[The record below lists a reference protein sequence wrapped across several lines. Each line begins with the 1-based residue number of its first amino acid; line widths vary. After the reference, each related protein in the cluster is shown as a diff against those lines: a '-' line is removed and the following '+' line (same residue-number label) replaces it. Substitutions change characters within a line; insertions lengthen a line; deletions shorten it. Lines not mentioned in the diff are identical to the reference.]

1 MFNSEPPTKTLL
13 KDARPKK
20 VSGQPKPR
28 RSRAKRFAPGMTF
41 AGRYRLVHLLGKGG
55 MGAVYRADD
64 LRLGQTIALKF
75 LSGPSAPDSYALA
88 RFRDEARLARRI
100 SHSGVCR
107 IFDFGESGDLT
118 YIAMEYIEGENL
130 AALLRRIGH
139 PPFERA
145 LEIGLEICAA
155 LGAIHEQGILHRD
168 LKPAN
173 IMIDDNGRARILDF
187 GVAAPTEKV
196 SKARTHGGTPAY
208 MAPEQACGLALTP
221 RSDLYSLGLVLRELW
236 TGSQL
241 GDRERDDPPL
251 ISEQRPEVHPSI
263 DRMVARLLA
272 VDPLRRPAS
281 AESVAVGLRRSLE
294 VETGKKLRTVVAI
307 VGLEGDPD
315 HDPLGAGDLLEAF
328 GGQEVW
334 DDLGRLWIFERPWDA
349 VSCVVAL
356 RELPRQP
363 PEIKNGDPI
372 DIRDLQLALEVAE
385 VDLRARRSGE
395 PGTGELILA
404 GEAAPLA
411 RAMAKLALPGQTLL
425 SADTCRLARRGGRAV
440 EGGDKLT
447 WLSHGRY
454 HLLDRDEPMEV
465 FEVGTE
471 GQAPLQAP
479 VDPSTVL
486 PAASDGTVPGWRPA
500 PAVDIPPRPNF
511 QIERRLGG
519 GGFGEAWLA
528 RHRKTGERRVFK
540 FCFETS
546 RLRGLRREITL
557 FRLLKEE
564 LGDRDDIARVL
575 DWNLDHPPYF
585 IESEYTEGGD
595 VTEWAETQGGV
606 DKIPLADRLELV
618 AQVAEALAAA
628 HSVGVLHKDVKPS
641 NILMTSLSEGGFR
654 ARLADFGVGLI
665 TNTQRLAAAG
675 ITAAGWTGQPSG
687 SGGDPSGGTPL
698 YLAPE
703 VIEGNAPTIQS
714 DIYALGV
721 VLYQLVVGQ
730 LGRAVAPGWRDG
742 IQDDLLADDI
752 AAALHGD
759 PEGRLESALELSR
772 RLRTLEERTASA
784 REEALRKEKE
794 LQRQERAAR
803 VRRIRTAV
811 SLVLVLVSLA
821 TLAGWALQEQRLEAK
836 ARLEAEESRREAEE
850 SRIEAEESRREAEFV
865 TTFLIELF
873 SDDYNQLVNP
883 SAPDPVSEVSA
894 SELLERGLERLQSA
908 EVHPRVKVDLIEG
921 LGNIFLNLGD
931 SSQAFQLFEEG
942 LEVRKAYL
950 DPQGLEIAA
959 SLVTLGN
966 LGTRMMAPREG
977 EPYLREA
984 VEIHRARLPEDD
996 PALAESLLKLA
1007 RNLSQQGAYEES
1019 IALAREALKIHQS
1032 IPGSDR
1038 LVLSISMELVGT
1050 FEEAGIYSEAEV
1062 LSQQA
1067 LALSRELF
1075 GSSHIVVAHCL
1086 DFRARV
1092 LFDRGEF
1099 AEAETLSREAL
1110 RISQELFG
1118 ERSPRVAFYH
1128 GSLGWVLTHRGR
1140 FSEAEAHLR
1149 EALALRKESLHVAL
1163 IQSSLAETLFKAGS
1177 IEQAEVLWRESLAK
1191 FETSM
1196 DKESPRILVTR
1207 TRLAMFLAKTAAED
1221 TQEAERLLEESLRTL
1236 RMRHPPDFWL
1246 RAYARAVEATIS
1258 SRAGRFEEAEAMLL
1272 ESHRSLSLEG
1282 ARSLRFRE
1290 SFQRL
1295 VTFYEDWGRPEEA
1308 QRYRDQWQELADPA
1322 GPGPTALPQTS
1333 LGAGS

>member
-1 MFNSEPPTKTLL
+1 MYNSEPPTKTLL
-13 KDARPKK
+13 KQAGPKK

-28 RSRAKRFAPGMTF
+28 KQRTDRFAPGMTF
-41 AGRYRLVHLLGKGG
+41 AGRYRLVHLLGRGG
-55 MGAVYRADD
+55 MGAVYRAED
-64 LRLGQTIALKF
+64 LRLRQTIALKF

-187 GVAAPTEKV
+187 GVAAPTKKA

-272 VDPLRRPAS
+272 LDPLRRPAS

-294 VETGKKLRTVVAI
+294 VETGKKLRTVLAF
-307 VGLEGDPD
+307 VGLEGDQDQDSP
-315 HDPLGAGDLLEAF
+315 GAGDLLEAF

-334 DDLGRLWIFERPWDA
+334 DDLGKLWIFERPWDA
-349 VSCVVAL
+349 VSFVVAL
-356 RELPRQP
+356 RDLPRQP
-363 PEIKNGDPI
+363 SEIDVGDPI
-372 DIRDLQLALEVAE
+372 DVGDLKLALEVAE
-385 VDLRARRSGE
+385 VDLRARRSDE
-395 PGTGELILA
+395 PGTGELILV

-411 RAMAKLALPGQTLL
+411 RAMAELALPGQTLL

-471 GQAPLQAP
+471 GQAPLRAP
-479 VDPSTVL
+479 ADTSTVL

-575 DWNLDHPPYF
+575 DWNLDQPPYF

-641 NILMTSLSEGGFR
+641 NILMTSLPEGGFR

-675 ITAAGWTGQPSG
+675 ITAAGWTSLATG
-687 SGGDPSGGTPL
+687 SDRDPSGGTPL

-703 VIEGNAPTIQS
+703 VIEGKAPTIQS

-742 IQDDLLADDI
+742 VRDDLLADDL
-752 AAALHGD
+752 AAALHGE

-772 RLRTLEERTASA
+772 RLRTLGQRTASA
-784 REEALRKEKE
+784 REEALRKEEE
-794 LQRQERAAR
+794 LQRQEKATRT
-803 VRRIRTAV
+803 RRIRTV
-811 SLVLVLVSLA
+811 ISLVLVLVSLA
-821 TLAGWALQEQRLEAK
+821 TLAGWALQRQQLEAK
-836 ARLEAEESRREAEE
+836 ARL
-850 SRIEAEESRREAEFV
+850 EAEESRREAEFV

-873 SDDYNQLVNP
+873 SEDGKPLTSSDPDGASEVRAGQLV
-883 SAPDPVSEVSA
+883 
-894 SELLERGLERLQSA
+894 ERGLERLQSA
-908 EVHPRVKVDLIEG
+908 EVDPRVKVDLLEG

-931 SSQAFQLFEEG
+931 PSQAIQLFEESLEIRSSYFDPNS
-942 LEVRKAYL
+942 LEVAES
-950 DPQGLEIAA
+950 LE
-959 SLVTLGN
+959 TLGD
-966 LGTRMMAPREG
+966 LVSRKLAPRAA

-984 VEIHRARLPEDD
+984 VEIHRTRLLEND
-996 PALAESLLKLA
+996 PVLAESLSKLA
-1007 RNLSQQGAYEES
+1007 WNLRRQGEFEES
-1019 IALAREALKIHQS
+1019 IALGREVLRIWQS
-1032 IPGSDR
+1032 VPGSER
-1038 LVLSISMELVGT
+1038 LVLSSSMALLRT
-1050 FEEAGIYSEAEV
+1050 FEEAGVYGEAEV
-1062 LSQQA
+1062 LSQQS
-1067 LALSRELF
+1067 LALSRELY
-1075 GSSHIVVAHCL
+1075 GPSHAAVAASL
-1086 DFRARV
+1086 DLRARV
-1092 LFDRGEF
+1092 LYNRAEL

-1110 RISQELFG
+1110 RISQELLG
-1118 ERSPRVAFYH
+1118 ERHPDVSFYH
-1128 GSLGWVLTHRGR
+1128 GSLGLVLTRHGR
-1140 FSEAEAHLR
+1140 LAEAEAHLR
-1149 EALALRKESLHVAL
+1149 EALELIREGLHVAV
-1163 IQSSLAETLFKAGS
+1163 IQASLAETLFEAGS
-1177 IEQAEVLWRESLAK
+1177 IEEAEVLWRDSLARL
-1191 FETSM
+1191 EPWLG
-1196 DKESPRILVTR
+1196 KEDPITVITR
-1207 TRLAMFLAKTAAED
+1207 TRLAMFLAKTAEE
-1221 TQEAERLLEESLRTL
+1221 TQEAESLLEESLRTL
-1236 RMRHPPDFWL
+1236 RERHPPDFWL
-1246 RAYARAVEATIS
+1246 RAYAKAVEAEIS
-1258 SRAGRFEEAEAMLL
+1258 SRAGRFEEAEARLL
-1272 ESHRSLSLEG
+1272 ESHRSFSLEG
-1282 ARSLRFRE
+1282 TRSLRLRE
-1290 SFQRL
+1290 SFRRL
-1295 VTFYEDWGRPEEA
+1295 ATFYEAWGRTGEA
-1308 QRYRDQWQELADPA
+1308 ERYRARWEELGRPT
-1322 GPGPTALPQTS
+1322 GSGPTAPP
-1333 LGAGS
+1333 

>member
-1 MFNSEPPTKTLL
+1 MYNSEPPTKTLL
-13 KDARPKK
+13 KQAGPKK

-28 RSRAKRFAPGMTF
+28 KQRTDRFAPGMTF
-41 AGRYRLVHLLGKGG
+41 AGRYRLVHLLGRGG
-55 MGAVYRADD
+55 MGAVYRAED
-64 LRLGQTIALKF
+64 LRLRQTIALKF

-187 GVAAPTEKV
+187 GVAAPTKKA

-272 VDPLRRPAS
+272 LDPLRRPAS

-294 VETGKKLRTVVAI
+294 VETGKKLRTVLAF
-307 VGLEGDPD
+307 VGLEGDQDQDSP
-315 HDPLGAGDLLEAF
+315 GAGDLLEAF

-334 DDLGRLWIFERPWDA
+334 DDLGKLWIFERPWDA
-349 VSCVVAL
+349 VSFVVAL
-356 RELPRQP
+356 RDLPRQP
-363 PEIKNGDPI
+363 SEIDVGDPI
-372 DIRDLQLALEVAE
+372 DVGDLKLALEVAE
-385 VDLRARRSGE
+385 VDLRARRSDE
-395 PGTGELILA
+395 PGTGELILV

-411 RAMAKLALPGQTLL
+411 RAMAELALPGQTLL

-471 GQAPLQAP
+471 GQAPLRAP
-479 VDPSTVL
+479 ADTSTVL

-575 DWNLDHPPYF
+575 DWNLDQPPYF

-641 NILMTSLSEGGFR
+641 NILMTSLPEGGFR

-675 ITAAGWTGQPSG
+675 ITAAGWTSLATG
-687 SGGDPSGGTPL
+687 SDRDPSGGTPL

-703 VIEGNAPTIQS
+703 VIEGKAPTIQS

-742 IQDDLLADDI
+742 VRDDLLADDL
-752 AAALHGD
+752 AAALHGE
-759 PEGRLESALELSR
+759 PEGRMESALELSR
-772 RLRTLEERTASA
+772 RLRTLEQRTASA
-784 REEALRKEKE
+784 REEALRKDKE
-794 LQRQERAAR
+794 LQRKERAAR
-803 VRRIRTAV
+803 VRRIRTV
-811 SLVLVLVSLA
+811 ISLVLVLVSLA
-821 TLAGWALQEQRLEAK
+821 TLSGWALQRQQLEAK

-850 SRIEAEESRREAEFV
+850 SRREAEESRREAEFV
-865 TTFLIELF
+865 TRFLIELF
-873 SDDYNQLVNP
+873 SDDYTRLVTP
-883 SAPDPVSEVSA
+883 SVPDPVAEVSA
-894 SELLERGLERLQSA
+894 SDLLERGLERLQSA
-908 EVHPRVKVDLIEG
+908 EVHPRLKVNLIEG

-931 SSQAFQLFEEG
+931 SSQAFQLFEES
-942 LEVRKAYL
+942 LEIRKAYS
-950 DPQGLEIAA
+950 DPQGLEIAEG
-959 SLVTLGN
+959 LVTLGD
-966 LGTRMMAPREG
+966 LGTRKLAPREG
-977 EPYLREA
+977 ELYLREA
-984 VEIHRARLPEDD
+984 VEIYRARLPEDD
-996 PALAESLLKLA
+996 PALANSLSRLA
-1007 RNLSQQGAYEES
+1007 RNLRVQGAYEES
-1019 IALAREALKIHQS
+1019 IALSREVLKIHQS
-1032 IPGSDR
+1032 NPGSDR
-1038 LVLSISMELVGT
+1038 QVLYSWVALVGT
-1050 FEEAGIYSEAEV
+1050 FEEAGVYSESEV

-1075 GSSHIVVAHCL
+1075 GSSHISVVFCL
-1086 DFRARV
+1086 DARARV
-1092 LFDRGEF
+1092 LFDRGEL

-1110 RISQELFG
+1110 RISQELLG

-1128 GSLGWVLTHRGR
+1128 GSLGLVLTHQGR
-1140 FSEAEAHLR
+1140 LAEAEVHFR
-1149 EALALRKESLHVAL
+1149 EALELKNESLHVAL
-1163 IQSSLAETLFKAGS
+1163 IQSNFAETLFKAGS
-1177 IEQAEVLWRESLAK
+1177 IEQAEILWRESLEK
-1191 FETSM
+1191 FETSLG
-1196 DKESPRILVTR
+1196 KESPRALVTR
-1207 TRLAMFLAKTAAED
+1207 TRLAMFLTKTAED
-1221 TQEAERLLEESLRTL
+1221 TQEAERLLEESSRTL
-1236 RMRHPPDFWL
+1236 RTRHPPDFWL

-1282 ARSLRFRE
+1282 ARSLRLGE

-1295 VTFYEDWGRPEEA
+1295 VTFYEDWDRPEEA
-1308 QRYRDQWQELADPA
+1308 QKYRDLWEEL
-1322 GPGPTALPQTS
+1322 GGPTSQLPST
-1333 LGAGS
+1333 LP